1 MDGELR
7 TTRELWARH
16 LSDEGITGEEE
27 AKLRETLLTNEETR
41 KELLA
46 DDTIHRCLQAISI
59 PLEEEDK
66 FVNGVMTRIV
76 ESQHSLQLAGPPQ
89 PPPIIEEPDRAPAV
103 EQVASAVPVIRCDP
117 RRRRKNGWMR
127 ARPVQPL
134 VAVAT
139 LALFFAFGSLVG
151 IVFSNRSQVADR
163 MPPHQPREHPNRA
176 AKPRAIPIASEPG
189 VGTLVSTEFGS
200 WNRPRAD
207 GSRLRPGP
215 FRLEWGEA
223 EIKLDS
229 GAIVR
234 LVGPAEFKLDSSSQL
249 AIHRGTLG
257 AVLPRSAGEVI
268 LRTPTSKVIGE
279 IATVELVVDQNGASD
294 VLVHD
299 GEVTVEPWANSANG
313 KPLLLTSTDV
323 NRATVWQPSDIDP
336 RSPLAMTSQ
345 SAGGKFSGLISVN
358 GREMD
363 FDSPEAFEA
372 VRQRV
377 EIQFRDSA
385 EQLERDWAS
394 VVRLYGSGR
403 AAGEVSLN
411 GVRMGFENLNDV
423 IQLQRK
429 LAEAAA
435 RQSSDDIAAE
445 AGSFQGMINI
455 NGEVRKFSSV
465 EEFEKA
471 QQEVFGPLQA
481 LDNGGLGE
489 GNLRDFFKAAPKPNR
504 PGDNPFLPRNGKPT
518 NEFNPPARDNVR
530 FWKGA

>member
-1 MDGELR
+1 
-7 TTRELWARH
+7 
-16 LSDEGITGEEE
+16 
-27 AKLRETLLTNEETR
+27 
-41 KELLA
+41 
-46 DDTIHRCLQAISI
+46 
-59 PLEEEDK
+59 
-66 FVNGVMTRIV
+66 MTRLV
-76 ESQHSLQLAGPPQ
+76 KSQNSLQLADPPQ
-89 PPPIIEEPDRAPAV
+89 PPPIVEEPDRTPAV
-103 EQVASAVPVIRCDP
+103 EQVASAVPVIRCER

-134 VAVAT
+134 AAVAT
-139 LALFFAFGSLVG
+139 LALFFVSGSLVG

-163 MPPHQPREHPNRA
+163 MPPDQTREHPSRSA
-176 AKPRAIPIASEPG
+176 TPRAIPIVSEPG

-200 WNRPRAD
+200 WDRPRAE
-207 GSRLRPGP
+207 GSRLRPGQ
-215 FRLEWGEA
+215 FRLERGEA
-223 EIKLDS
+223 EIKLDN
-229 GAIVR
+229 GTLVR
-234 LVGPAEFKLDSSSQL
+234 LVGPTEFKLDSPSQL
-249 AIHRGTLG
+249 AIHRGTLA
-257 AVLPRSAGEVI
+257 AVVPRSAGEVR
-268 LRTPTSKVIGE
+268 LRTPTSNVIGE
-279 IATVELVVDQNGASD
+279 IATVELAVNQNGASD

-299 GEVTVEPWANSANG
+299 GEVTVEPWATSANG

-323 NRATVWQPSDIDP
+323 NRATVWQASDTDP

-377 EIQFRDSA
+377 EIQFRDSV

-394 VVRLYGSGR
+394 VVRLYGGGR

-411 GVRMGFENLNDV
+411 GVRMGFENLDDV

-435 RQSSDDIAAE
+435 RQSSNSNTAE
-445 AGSFQGMINI
+445 ASSFQGMINI

-471 QQEVFGPLQA
+471 QQEVFGPLQP
-481 LDNGGLGE
+481 LDIGGLNE
-489 GNLRDFFKAAPKPNR
+489 RNLLDVFKAVPKPKAAPKPDR
-504 PGDNPFLPRNGKPT
+504 PGDNPFLPRNGKPA
-518 NEFNPPARDNVR
+518 NEFNPPAKGNLHL
-530 FWKGA
+530 WKDA